1 MWLLGCLLY
10 WHFWHFSFPSLSVL
24 HTYCEYD
31 DASNACVVVLCVDMG
46 SMAKTQVDQK
56 AGKLLRII
64 IIMNEC
70 FYHH

>member
-1 MWLLGCLLY
+1 MLL
-10 WHFWHFSFPSLSVL
+10 
-24 HTYCEYD
+24 
-31 DASNACVVVLCVDMG
+31 NACVLVLRVDMG

-70 FYHH
+70 FYHHFIAERVFKTVENVMYGKSLHVIIGI

>member
-1 MWLLGCLLY
+1 
-10 WHFWHFSFPSLSVL
+10 
-24 HTYCEYD
+24 
-31 DASNACVVVLCVDMG
+31 MG

-70 FYHH
+70 FYHHFIAERVFKTVDNVMYGKSLHVIIGI